1 MIGWIAPATPIL
13 LSDETPLKTGPL
25 TNEQLS
31 WIGSI
36 NAIGAILSTFTFGFV
51 TLMLGCKRAIIFLT
65 VPSIV
70 FYVLIFVGDT
80 YYYILIARFFT
91 GWSGGGIQ
99 TTLILYIAEIA
110 NNKLVAERFFFI

>member
-1 MIGWIAPATPIL
+1 MIGWLAPATPIL
-13 LSDETPLKTGPL
+13 MSEETPLITGLL

-51 TLMLGCKRAIIFLT
+51 SVFLGPKRAILCLT
-65 VPSIV
+65 VPSLV
-70 FYVLIFVGDT
+70 FFVLIYVGDT

-99 TTLILYIAEIA
+99 TTIILYIAEIA
-110 NNKLVAERFFFI
+110 NNK